1 MIARF
6 RFAPLLAVGLLLS
19 SGSLVTFGCSR
30 QPEGERCSLKNA
42 DLDCNGELS
51 CTPSTNLRFGSDKV
65 DRCCP
70 DTGFNDTRCT
80 PGRSTGT
87 GGSSGLGGEGG
98 GEGGG
103 DGQGG
108 AGGAGNGQG
117 ETCNYNS
124 ECKLPLVCKTTCPE
138 TGSCANSCEF
148 ECNED
153 RDCLNGFRCTANSC
167 VLKL

>member
-70 DTGFNDTRCT
+70 DTGFSDTRCT

-87 GGSSGLGGEGG
+87 GGSSGLG

>member
-6 RFAPLLAVGLLLS
+6 RLGPFLAVGLLLS

-70 DTGFNDTRCT
+70 DTGFSDTRCT

-87 GGSSGLGGEGG
+87 GGSSGLG